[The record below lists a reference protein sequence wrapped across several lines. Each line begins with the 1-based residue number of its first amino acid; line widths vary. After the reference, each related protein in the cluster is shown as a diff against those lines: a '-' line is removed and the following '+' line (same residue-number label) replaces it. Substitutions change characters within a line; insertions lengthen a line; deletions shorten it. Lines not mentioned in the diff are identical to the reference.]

1 MKTKALV
8 LVLAKDANHANIKNV
23 SVRNVK
29 NHATDVIKNANVII
43 NHVNATIAN

>member
-23 SVRNVK
+23 NVRNAI
-29 NHATDVIKNANVII
+29 NHATNVIKNADVII
-43 NHVNATIAN
+43 NHVNATIVN